1 MERGGGGGCPILYL
15 WTGCRILDLPPL
27 RALVLQYSPR
37 GNSAL
42 QYLPLL
48 QMMLLNSMQHGG
60 LFSASSD
67 SSLPE
72 GRLLLDAWAFH
83 EHSYLCLVTFSKTR
97 VPVASRDYSLS
108 PRPLLEHRFGG
119 VSEYTIYIFAY
130 AKFSLDFNLLRCML
144 SENRSLHNFT
154 NLLAITGNLQ
164 SLRFSGS

>member
-1 MERGGGGGCPILYL
+1 MPNSLS
-15 WTGCRILDLPPL
+15 LDRPQNPGSSSTA
-27 RALVLQYSPR
+27 RTSNYSTRPVAIR
-37 GNSAL
+37 AL

-144 SENRSLHNFT
+144 SENRSCT
-154 NLLAITGNLQ
+154 I
-164 SLRFSGS
+164 SLIFWR